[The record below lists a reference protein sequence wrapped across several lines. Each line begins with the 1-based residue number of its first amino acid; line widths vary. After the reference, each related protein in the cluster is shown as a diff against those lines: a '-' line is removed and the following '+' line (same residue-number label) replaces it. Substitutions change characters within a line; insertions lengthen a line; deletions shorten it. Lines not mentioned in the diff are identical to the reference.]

1 MLMSIDT
8 LYRADPGSDVTTRD
22 LAARTE
28 GLEGLPWFA
37 IRVRSRCE
45 ATAYKELSAR
55 GLETFLP
62 LQPVRRRWS
71 DRIMMLDLPVFPGY
85 LFCRFELSNR
95 FRVLNTPG
103 VAQIVG
109 AGNTP
114 IPISETEI
122 RSVRTML
129 AVKIP
134 LVPWPYLRVGQ
145 PVHIRRGPLAGIEG
159 IIARAP
165 DGGTRVVVSVDLLK
179 RSVAAEIDRDWIG
192 VVQ

>member
-1 MLMSIDT
+1 MSIDT
-8 LYRADPGSDVTTRD
+8 PYRADPGSDAPTRD
-22 LAARTE
+22 VAARTE
-28 GLEGLPWFA
+28 ELEELPWFA
-37 IRVRSRCE
+37 IRVKSRCE
-45 ATAYKELSAR
+45 VTAYEELSAR
-55 GLETFLP
+55 GLEAFLP
-62 LQPVRRRWS
+62 LQRVRRRWS
-71 DRIMMLDLPVFPGY
+71 DRTKILDLPVFPGY

-129 AVKIP
+129 AVEIP
-134 LVPWPYLRVGQ
+134 LVPWPYLRAGQ
-145 PVHIRRGPLAGIEG
+145 QVHIHRGPLAGLEG

-165 DGGTRVVVSVDLLK
+165 DGGSRVVVSVDLLQ

-192 VVQ
+192 GVQ